1 MEKVMS
7 KNARNT
13 NTLRN
18 VLFDEI
24 DELRA
29 GKGDHK
35 KAVAVAQLSKQII
48 NIARVEMQYHE
59 MIVRSQE
66 AGRTLKLGAMEL
78 GSTGDQAQDGT

>member
-1 MEKVMS
+1 MAKA
-7 KNARNT
+7 NTARNT

-35 KAVAVAQLSKQII
+35 KALAVAQLSKQII
-48 NIARVEMQYHE
+48 NIARVEMQYHD
-59 MIVRSQE
+59 MIARQQE

-78 GSTGDQAQDGT
+78 GSVAEPPQDAA